1 MHVKR
6 GDCDVLHSTIII
18 VDPPTIYA
26 MQTARCLKFKL
37 THVTLTPKIAQP
49 RRLCDD
55 DDIKWIESKTFT
67 VISNNFTSL
76 QQSYDDDYMLDYERD
91 KARDRR
97 D

>member
-37 THVTLTPKIAQP
+37 THVT